1 MNSCTASCQGGGW
14 QCLDNPFPWPAPQT
28 IEKVTFSV
36 TIVDLLSGNPYAGV
50 MVKACDKTDLP
61 CTSPYDHSTTD
72 ASGLVSLTVPVGTV
86 GFDGYLDM
94 TGGDNGSG
102 STIFPAL
109 WYPIPYVISG
119 GWRGRSQFVST
130 NDFPLLAAATGA
142 AIDPTRGHFAADA
155 DNCNFLAPS
164 GVSFTADT
172 ADGAT
177 KTFYYVGGVPS
188 TSATQT
194 EGPTAIGG
202 FVNLPARLVLIK
214 GFASGAGG
222 REIAERTFAIRAGS
236 FTVSTFPPN
245 GP

>member
-1 MNSCTASCQGGGW
+1 VCQSGHDW
-14 QCLDNPFPWPAPQT
+14 DCLDKPYPWFTPQT
-28 IEKVTFSV
+28 LEKVTFSL
-36 TIVDLLSGNPYAGV
+36 TIVDLLSEKPFAGV
-50 MVKACDKTDLP
+50 MVKACNKTDLQ
-61 CTSPYDHSTTD
+61 CASPYDQATAD
-72 ASGLVSLTVPVGTV
+72 ANGLVSLTVPIGTV

-94 TGGDNGSG
+94 TGGDNGAG

-142 AIDPTRGHFAADA
+142 DIDPTRGHFAADA
-155 DNCNFLAPS
+155 DNCNFLAPA
-164 GVSFTADT
+164 GVSYTADS
-172 ADGAT
+172 ADA
-177 KTFYYVGGVPS
+177 KTRAFYFVNGVPS

-194 EGPTAIGG
+194 EPPSAIGG
-202 FVNLPARLVLIK
+202 FVNLPARVVLIS
-214 GFASGAGG
+214 GFSSQAGG
-222 REIAERTFAIRAGS
+222 RKIAQRTFAIRAGS